1 MKFVT
6 YSFSVELCVSVR
18 VDSVRL
24 PGSTATCCLGQRG
37 VLPGDSSALPGDSC
51 ALPGDSSV
59 SVHCLCRLRLE
70 EGIGTSSSI
79 DQRLHQRTPLS
90 VHEHRGFMASLTVPV
105 SGSFSCHEL
114 GHGGSRGRKRGR
126 SRLKNVEIWAHMSE
140 ERTVPLIAFIF

>member
-1 MKFVT
+1 M
-6 YSFSVELCVSVR
+6 R

-37 VLPGDSSALPGDSC
+37 VLPGDSSVLPGDSSV
-51 ALPGDSSV
+51 LPEDSNVFSGDSSV
-59 SVHCLCRLRLE
+59 SVHCPCRLRLE

-79 DQRLHQRTPLS
+79 DQRLHQRTPHSPPPPPPS
-90 VHEHRGFMASLTVPV
+90 VHEHCGFMASLIVPV
-105 SGSFSCHEL
+105 SGSFFCHEL

-126 SRLKNVEIWAHMSE
+126 SRWKNVVEMHMSE